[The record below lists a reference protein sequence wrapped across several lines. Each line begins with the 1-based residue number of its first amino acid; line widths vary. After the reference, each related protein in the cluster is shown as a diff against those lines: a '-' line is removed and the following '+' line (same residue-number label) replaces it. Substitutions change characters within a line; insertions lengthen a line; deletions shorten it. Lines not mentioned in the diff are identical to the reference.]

1 MNLESVTWSKI
12 EARASLG
19 GPGEAW
25 WVGVVGGAQ
34 PTPLTYGHHSPL
46 IMDSW
51 AVDDNF

>member
-34 PTPLTYGHHSPL
+34 PHHWRMATIPH
-46 IMDSW
+46 
-51 AVDDNF
+51 